1 MCEVAP
7 TEAEDQQEKH
17 SFPKEILF
25 ESKKLAAKQWVL
37 NVERRA
43 PNSPKGSAWLIV
55 LDKEN
60 ALWINY
66 WRSCKCFS
74 PKQW

>member
-1 MCEVAP
+1 MREVAP

-43 PNSPKGSAWLIV
+43 PNSPKGSA
-55 LDKEN
+55 
-60 ALWINY
+60 
-66 WRSCKCFS
+66 
-74 PKQW
+74 